1 MVSIHRAVSL
11 APGHHSINFI
21 ERKGNV
27 ATRCRSG
34 YTESRMRT
42 VLPQELLFEQNDV
55 RITPHVASFGSTSYQ
70 ISSIGSVHVGQRKKR
85 HPMVVVVFLLGLGTL
100 ATAIVASRATGLP
113 DDYFPM
119 AAIGVSVMVA
129 AFLLQ
134 FVWPRHLYVLVL
146 RTSSGDVDALTSHE
160 KKLVSNARQALEQAF
175 MIRAGQAASSAEL
188 GSEAAIRQAL
198 DVAARAS
205 HETMPRY

>member
-1 MVSIHRAVSL
+1 MPI
-11 APGHHSINFI
+11 
-21 ERKGNV
+21 
-27 ATRCRSG
+27 G
-34 YTESRMRT
+34 YTEPRMRT

-70 ISSIGSVHVGQRKKR
+70 ISSIGSVQVVRRKKR
-85 HPMVVVVFLLGLGTL
+85 HPVVVVVFLLGLGAL
-100 ATAIVASRATGLP
+100 ATAIVASRATGLA

-146 RTSSGDVDALTSHE
+146 RTSSGDVDALTSR
-160 KKLVSNARQALEQAF
+160 KKQLVSNVRQALEQAF
-175 MIRAGQAASSAEL
+175 MICAGQPASSAEL
-188 GSEAAIRQAL
+188 GSEAAIGRAL

-205 HETMPRY
+205 RETMPRY

>member
-1 MVSIHRAVSL
+1 MYVSRRTSPPLEVPPIKSRVSEAL
-11 APGHHSINFI
+11 TS
-21 ERKGNV
+21 GN
-27 ATRCRSG
+27 G
-34 YTESRMRT
+34 K
-42 VLPQELLFEQNDV
+42 
-55 RITPHVASFGSTSYQ
+55 
-70 ISSIGSVHVGQRKKR
+70 SVT
-85 HPMVVVVFLLGLGTL
+85 GLGAL

-119 AAIGVSVMVA
+119 AAIGVSFMVA

-134 FVWPRHLYVLVL
+134 VVWPRHLYVLVL
-146 RTSSGDVDALTSHE
+146 RTSSGDVDALTSHK

-175 MIRAGQAASSAEL
+175 MIRAGQAASSAAL

-198 DVAARAS
+198 EVAARAS

>member
-1 MVSIHRAVSL
+1 
-11 APGHHSINFI
+11 
-21 ERKGNV
+21 
-27 ATRCRSG
+27 
-34 YTESRMRT
+34 MRT

-85 HPMVVVVFLLGLGTL
+85 HPVAVVVFLLGLGAL
-100 ATAIVASRATGLP
+100 ATAIVASRATGLA

-119 AAIGVSVMVA
+119 AAIGVSFMVA
-129 AFLLQ
+129 AFCLQ

-146 RTSSGDVDALTSHE
+146 RTSSGDVDALTSR
-160 KKLVSNARQALEQAF
+160 KKQLVSNVRQALEQAF
-175 MIRAGQAASSAEL
+175 MIRARQPASSDEL

-198 DVAARAS
+198 DVAARAAR
-205 HETMPRY
+205 ETMPRY